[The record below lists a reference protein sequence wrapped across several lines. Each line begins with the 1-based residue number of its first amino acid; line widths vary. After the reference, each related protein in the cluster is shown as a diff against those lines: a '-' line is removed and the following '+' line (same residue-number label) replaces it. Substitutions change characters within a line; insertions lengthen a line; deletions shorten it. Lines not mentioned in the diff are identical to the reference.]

1 MSLSHID
8 ETYIINYLKTYFS
21 EFDITLFKF
30 NLKLYFLQKNSDDKF
45 IIDLNDIY
53 SRIGFINKA
62 STKRLLLKRFTEN
75 TDYKITISHAGTI
88 PEQILLTIDCFKNFC
103 LNSILKS
110 GYKVYNYYIKIEE
123 AIIKYNNDLQL
134 QQAKVRE
141 QLLIDKIDE
150 LVNLNKKLNNT
161 INILIQKNNMLN
173 DSILSLKQDITL
185 FKSQYSMNNNKIIT
199 TNSNLKLEYTFLI
212 FKNNKK
218 SFNYITR
225 IINILHNQDSINK
238 ITSNNEFKLI
248 TSFDIC
254 NNYIN
259 FIKLLYNQLSKILYF
274 KAQGFTI
281 IDKSINENK
290 VIELICNL
298 YNDWLLNKY

>member
-1 MSLSHID
+1 M
-8 ETYIINYLKTYFS
+8 
-21 EFDITLFKF
+21 
-30 NLKLYFLQKNSDDKF
+30 KNVE
-45 IIDLNDIY
+45 LNELTN
-53 SRIGFINKA
+53 INK
-62 STKRLLLKRFTEN
+62 E
-75 TDYKITISHAGTI
+75 
-88 PEQILLTIDCFKNFC
+88 
-103 LNSILKS
+103 
-110 GYKVYNYYIKIEE
+110 
-123 AIIKYNNDLQL
+123 
-134 QQAKVRE
+134 
-141 QLLIDKIDE
+141 
-150 LVNLNKKLNNT
+150 LNNT
-161 INILIQKNNMLN
+161 INILIQKNNTLN

-185 FKSQYSMNNNKIIT
+185 FKSQYHMNNNKVIT

-238 ITSNNEFKLI
+238 IMSNNEFKLI

-254 NNYIN
+254 SNYIS
-259 FIKLLYNQLSKILYF
+259 FIKLLYNQLPKILYF

-298 YNDWLLNKY
+298 YNDWLLSKY